1 MLRRARVAPLELLG
15 VGIAL
20 VPDQRD
26 LADPHVRL
34 AQGYAPRLGEAHQA
48 LACAMH
54 QLGVRR
60 KGNRLLLHGR
70 VDDHLPEVRGLGG
83 SHPSRDRQ
91 ALLDQRDE
99 LVLPHALAPAR
110 QRRAVERKLMAEE
123 LLAAEQLVVR
133 VLDPALA

>member
-1 MLRRARVAPLELLG
+1 MSRMTRPSIVRMLRRARVAPLELLG

-60 KGNRLLLHGR
+60 KGNRL
-70 VDDHLPEVRGLGG
+70 V
-83 SHPSRDRQ
+83 HPAYATHAAAARHRRS
-91 ALLDQRDE
+91 ALLLGSFGDHGLRRDE
-99 LVLPHALAPAR
+99 QASDGRGIL
-110 QRRAVERKLMAEE
+110 ERGT
-123 LLAAEQLVVR
+123 
-133 VLDPALA
+133 P